1 MLILLG
7 LFAHFAEPIQE
18 NKVHTEFASW
28 LNAKV
33 KTENDSSVRQL
44 IDELSYDKSELNEV
58 IRKASDIVSNNSDDF
73 ELPVSDDDS
82 VLEVIIDQWNAYQ
95 NAAAGMGKAVITE
108 NVKSNAISQKD
119 GLSQK
124 KFTKVIS
131 ETCLN
136 NLVSVEAG
144 WNSFTA
150 QKLPV
155 PFKSGV
161 AINAP

>member
-18 NKVHTEFASW
+18 NRAHTEFASW

-33 KTENDSSVRQL
+33 KSDNDSSVRRL
-44 IDELSYDKSELNEV
+44 IDELSYDTAELNEV
-58 IRKASDIVSNNSDDF
+58 IRKASDIVSENSDDF
-73 ELPVSDDDS
+73 ELPMSDENS

-95 NAAAGMGKAVITE
+95 NATAGMGKAVITE
-108 NVKSNAISQKD
+108 STKSNALPQKE
-119 GLSQK
+119 GFSQK
-124 KFTKVIS
+124 KISKVIS
-131 ETCLN
+131 ESCLN
-136 NLVSVEAG
+136 NLVTVESG
-144 WNSFTA
+144 WNTFTA
-150 QKLPV
+150 QNLPV